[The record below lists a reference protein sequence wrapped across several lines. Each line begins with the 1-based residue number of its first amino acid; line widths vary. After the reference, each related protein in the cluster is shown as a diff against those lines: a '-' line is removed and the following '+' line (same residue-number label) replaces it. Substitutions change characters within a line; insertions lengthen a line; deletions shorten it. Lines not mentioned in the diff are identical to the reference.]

1 MPIITNNKPRF
12 IIYGFELAENERK
25 DFDYYDKQE
34 LDNATFVK
42 YRGNIYDIGEFMRVE
57 ENSDLLPWQG
67 HSSQSAFHAILIKFT
82 DDDEKVI
89 IGTLYS

>member
-1 MPIITNNKPRF
+1 MPIITNNKLRF
-12 IIYGFELAENERK
+12 IIYGCELTAKEREQ
-25 DFDYYDKQE
+25 FDYYDKQE

-42 YRGNIYDIGEFMRVE
+42 YKGSIYDIGEFMRVE

-67 HSSQSAFHAILIKFT
+67 YSAQSAFHAILIKFT
-82 DDDEKVI
+82 DNEKVI